1 MPPPPELQ
9 ELHAELSRARITT
22 VKADGLVTAE
32 IDGNGR
38 LLDLGID
45 TTRLDAA
52 GLRLIEAG
60 IVEAV
65 NEAEDRSADLEAR
78 LYDRA
83 FGGERALSGERPD
96 PASGERA

>member
-9 ELHAELSRARITT
+9 EVHTELSRARITT
-22 VKADGLVTAE
+22 VKAGGLVTAE

-38 LLDLGID
+38 LLDLSID

-78 LYDRA
+78 LYDRV
-83 FGGERALSGERPD
+83 FGDDRDFGERPD
-96 PASGERA
+96 PASGERS

>member
-9 ELHAELSRARITT
+9 ELHAELSMARITT
-22 VKADGLVTAE
+22 VKAGGLVTAE

-38 LLDLGID
+38 LLDLSID

-52 GLRLIEAG
+52 RLRLVEAG

-65 NEAEDRSADLEAR
+65 NEAEDRSAALEER
-78 LYDRA
+78 LYSRM
-83 FGGERALSGERPD
+83 FGDE
-96 PASGERA
+96 

>member
-9 ELHAELSRARITT
+9 ELHAELSRARMTT
-22 VKADGLVTAE
+22 VKAGGLVTAE

-38 LLDLGID
+38 LLDLSID
-45 TTRLDAA
+45 TTRLDPAR
-52 GLRLIEAG
+52 LRLIEAG

-78 LYDRA
+78 LYDRL
-83 FGGERALSGERPD
+83 FGDDQDFGERPD
-96 PASGERA
+96 PASGERS

>member
-1 MPPPPELQ
+1 MRPPPELK
-9 ELHAELSRARITT
+9 EVHAELSRARITT
-22 VKADGLVTAE
+22 VKAGGLVTAE

-38 LLDLGID
+38 LLDLSID

-65 NEAEDRSADLEAR
+65 NEAEDRSAALAER
-78 LYDRA
+78 LYDRM
-83 FGGERALSGERPD
+83 FGDE
-96 PASGERA
+96 